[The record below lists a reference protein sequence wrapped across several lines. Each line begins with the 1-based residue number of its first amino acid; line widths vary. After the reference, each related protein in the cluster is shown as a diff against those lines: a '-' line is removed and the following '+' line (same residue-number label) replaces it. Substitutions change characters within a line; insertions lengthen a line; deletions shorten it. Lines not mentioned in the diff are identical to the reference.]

1 MLSTLKAEPFVWKVA
16 VRREVLDDAV
26 AELRALTHE
35 QARAVVDK
43 GRSRRVIGRDNKTYK
58 LRISIGRPQTGRAL
72 VTVRL
77 SGGGLWKPR
86 LTERFE
92 LACAD
97 AA

>member
-1 MLSTLKAEPFVWKVA
+1 MLSTMRAQPFVWEVA

-26 AELRALTHE
+26 TAL
-35 QARAVVDK
+35 QAITIRDVAQK
-43 GRSRRVIGRDNKTYK
+43 ARTTRVIGRDNRTYK
-58 LRISIGRPQTGRAL
+58 LRISIGRPNKTGRAL

-92 LACAD
+92 LACAGVS
-97 AA
+97 